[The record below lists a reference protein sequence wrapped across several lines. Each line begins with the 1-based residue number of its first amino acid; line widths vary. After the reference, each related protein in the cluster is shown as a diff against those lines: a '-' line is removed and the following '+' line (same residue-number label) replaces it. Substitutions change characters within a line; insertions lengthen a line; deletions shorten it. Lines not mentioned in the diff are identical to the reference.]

1 MLQATR
7 LPQHSRTSHHSN
19 WRESILAFVG
29 GSVDD
34 RGSATID
41 ALKNASGVISG
52 LRYDP
57 DDQNI
62 YLDGQPS
69 KRSRLAEHM
78 EDAKRILIDA
88 TTLGLGE
95 ILNILMAIQIRRGSM
110 VEFLYAEPG
119 EYTKSNPADD
129 EEPQH
134 RKFALTTNCRFQAI
148 HGYAHAYQA
157 NMLARHVFFLGYESA
172 RVRNAI
178 EQRGDIDRARY
189 QIQVVIGVPA
199 FQAGW
204 EANTIRTHL
213 HVLEYVEVADHR
225 IAYCQANSVRESYLT
240 LWDLTVN
247 WETSAV
253 ASTYRLSAPSRIRWQ
268 LRFFSWRLGGI
279 TGRHRFT
286 MITQNGSVTGPLDI
300 RRGIMSRCN
309 FQVLILA
316 RTSGAYCKVSG
327 SGGAWRSSRQRGLGA
342 TLHRTRYSA
351 SSIPWSSHIR

>member
-1 MLQATR
+1 MIAPSYTFASTQSNVA
-7 LPQHSRTSHHSN
+7 PQQLAGVD
-19 WRESILAFVG
+19 LAFVG

-119 EYTKSNPADD
+119 EYTKSKPADD

-213 HVLEYVEVADHR
+213 HVLEDLEVADHR

-240 LWDLTVN
+240 LWDLYRQLGDERSCFYISPLGTKPHTVATALFLLETRGNN
-247 WETSAV
+247 WTTSL
-253 ASTYRLSAPSRIRWQ
+253 YYDHPER
-268 LRFFSWRLGGI
+268 
-279 TGRHRFT
+279 
-286 MITQNGSVTGPLDI
+286 
-300 RRGIMSRCN
+300 
-309 FQVLILA
+309 
-316 RTSGAYCKVSG
+316 VSN
-327 SGGAWRSSRQRGLGA
+327 RSSG
-342 TLHRTRYSA
+342 YSTWHHVTVQFP
-351 SSIPWSSHIR
+351 SPYSG